1 MRKGHCAKSR
11 NLTVRCP
18 WVVKRPVKTSD
29 ASMSLS
35 TCIFARIACS
45 CLEAASC
52 TSPRLSLRIV
62 GSWPCLLSCFLG
74 CNCQSDVRH
83 QEAKT
88 DFSSDAAPLRC
99 CQRKARKRC
108 QRRAVS
114 VPTCLVGHSAELG
127 MRSSL
132 RTNKARTCQGC
143 CMNGNVSSPRCAI
156 QVTKLSQTGHT
167 WGEEEEAGRHRPL
180 LCQEA
185 RIGDAL
191 LSPI

>member
-62 GSWPCLLSCFLG
+62 GSWPCLLSCFLAAI
-74 CNCQSDVRH
+74 
-83 QEAKT
+83 AKAT
-88 DFSSDAAPLRC
+88 SVIKRQRQTFFRRC
-99 CQRKARKRC
+99 SASLLSKKSTKRC

>member
-62 GSWPCLLSCFLG
+62 GSWPCLLSCFLAAI
-74 CNCQSDVRH
+74 
-83 QEAKT
+83 AKAT
-88 DFSSDAAPLRC
+88 SVIKRQRQTFFRRC
-99 CQRKARKRC
+99 SASLLSKKSTKRC
-108 QRRAVS
+108 QHRAVS

>member
-62 GSWPCLLSCFLG
+62 GSWPCLLSCFLAAI
-74 CNCQSDVRH
+74 
-83 QEAKT
+83 AKAT
-88 DFSSDAAPLRC
+88 CVIKRQRQTFFRRC
-99 CQRKARKRC
+99 SASLLSKKSTKRC